1 MIKME
6 DLERLG
12 QEINYKNQP
21 SLDNIKSVKDI
32 WGKFISCQIGMNKTE
47 CVVCEFWRTLL
58 LLIKCI
64 WQ

>member
-1 MIKME
+1 ME

-12 QEINYKNQP
+12 QEISYKNQP

-32 WGKFISCQIGMNKTE
+32 WAKFISCQIGMNKTE
-47 CVVCEFWRTLL
+47 CVVCEFWSTLL